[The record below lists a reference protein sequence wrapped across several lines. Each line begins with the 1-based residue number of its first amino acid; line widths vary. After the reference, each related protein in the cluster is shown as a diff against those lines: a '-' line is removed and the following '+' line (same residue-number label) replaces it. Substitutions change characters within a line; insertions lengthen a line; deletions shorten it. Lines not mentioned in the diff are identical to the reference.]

1 MEIGRTTA
9 YVVNEAEAARLAKA
23 HGLPE
28 IEVEAAFAGER
39 VELAESVLG
48 WIDDEERKLTATFG
62 LIEGRKRYKPLR
74 MLKSYAR
81 KYRTGRYRG
90 TTGHSSR

>member
-1 MEIGRTTA
+1 MTTEHTA
-9 YVVNEAEAARLAKA
+9 REHLVGDAEASRLAQA

-39 VELAESVLG
+39 VEEAEAILS
-48 WIDDEERKLTATFG
+48 WIDEEEGKLTHAYG
-62 LIEGRKRYKPLR
+62 LLEGRRRYKPLR

-81 KYRTGRYRG
+81 KHGCGRY
-90 TTGHSSR
+90 SSRQ

>member
-1 MEIGRTTA
+1 METSNTTTA
-9 YVVNEAEAARLAKA
+9 RVVDEAVAASLAEE

-39 VELAESVLG
+39 VELAESILS
-48 WIDDEERKLTATFG
+48 WIDQEEGKLTRRFG
-62 LIEGRKRYKPLR
+62 LLEGRKRYAPLR

-81 KYRTGRYRG
+81 KYETGRYGRSG
-90 TTGHSSR
+90 

>member
-1 MEIGRTTA
+1 MSTEEATVA
-9 YVVNEAEAARLAKA
+9 VVDDAEAARLAEA
-23 HGLPE
+23 HGLPA

-39 VELAESVLG
+39 VELAESVLS
-48 WIDDEERKLTATFG
+48 WIDAEEGKLTRRYG
-62 LIEGRKRYKPLR
+62 LLEGRRRYRPLR

-90 TTGHSSR
+90 D